1 MCGIVGIV
9 SKDGN
14 RPIRAMTSALAHRGP
29 DGVGYFED
37 ENVSL
42 GHTRLSIIDLEGG
55 AQPITN
61 EDSTL
66 QLVCNG
72 EIYNSPKL
80 REELKARGHRFR
92 TSTDVEVILHLYEE
106 LGERCVE
113 QLRGMFAFAIWDSKR
128 ESLFMA
134 RDHLGQKPL
143 YYYQGESSFV
153 FSSEIKG
160 LFASGLVEPEL
171 DLEGMWHYMSLRFMP
186 DQYSLFRGVR
196 KLTAA
201 TTLTWENGNLSQRKY
216 WSVSFL
222 DKLPGSEDELEEQL
236 NDLLSD
242 TVGMHLLSDV
252 RVGSFLSGGIDS
264 TTIASMMA
272 EKTDAAIPTFS
283 IGVQEQSFNELPAA
297 RLVAEKY
304 GMEGHERVVNADLIA
319 LLPRMVHHMDEP
331 ADPYGIGVYL
341 VSQLAREHVK
351 VVLSGDG
358 ADESFAG
365 YDRYA
370 GQRVVDYYCLL
381 PAWFRNQIMGPVIKR
396 LPESYAYKSIAQKA
410 AWVHDMSHY
419 TAGERY
425 AQSMSF
431 LRFTPDAKEALF
443 TDDAKQGIE
452 DYQSIDK
459 ILTHFNADNA
469 EDLVDRMLHT
479 DQMTRIP
486 DHNLV
491 IGDRMSMAHS
501 LEVRAPFVDYRIVEF
516 AARLPGNVK
525 LKRGKLK
532 YILRKLSSRYLPPE
546 VVKLRK
552 QGFGFPLGVWMRTD
566 LADLLQHLLGNSRF
580 AELGIFHQDRVN
592 QLVTEHLSGQH
603 DHNYRLWILL
613 NLEIIYRLYFEGES
627 IDSISEMLQSH
638 VKGKRSSAAA

>member
-1 MCGIVGIV
+1 
-9 SKDGN
+9 
-14 RPIRAMTSALAHRGP
+14 MTSALQHRGP

-37 ENVSL
+37 DHVSL

-55 AQPITN
+55 AQPIAN
-61 EDSTL
+61 EDGTL

-72 EIYNSPKL
+72 EIYNSPRL
-80 REELKARGHRFR
+80 REELIARGHQFS

-106 LGERCVE
+106 HGERCVE
-113 QLRGMFAFAIWDSKR
+113 HLRGMFAFAIWDSIRKQ
-128 ESLFMA
+128 LFVA

-143 YYYQGESSFV
+143 FYYQDGSTFI

-160 LFASGLVEPEL
+160 LFASGLVRPEL
-171 DLEGMWHYMSLRFMP
+171 DLEGLWHYMSLRFMP
-186 DQYSLFRGVR
+186 DQYSLFSGVR
-196 KLTAA
+196 KLSAA
-201 TTLTWENGNLSQRKY
+201 TTLVFANGRSVQEKY
-216 WSVSFL
+216 WTVSFH
-222 DKLPGSEDELEEQL
+222 DKLSGGLDSLEEQL
-236 NDLLSD
+236 NDLLVE
-242 TVGMHLLSDV
+242 TVDMHLLSDV

-264 TTIASMMA
+264 TTIASIMA
-272 EKTDAAIPTFS
+272 QKSADAIPTFS
-283 IGVQEQSFNELPAA
+283 IGVQEQSFNELPVA
-297 RLVAEKY
+297 RLVANKY
-304 GMEGHERVVNADLIA
+304 GMESHERVVNADLIA

-331 ADPYGIGVYL
+331 ADPYGVGLYL

-370 GQRVVDYYCLL
+370 GQRIVDYYCLL
-381 PAWFRNQIMGPVIKR
+381 PRWFRNRVMGPMIR
-396 LPESYAYKSIAQKA
+396 SLPESYAYKSIAQKA
-410 AWVHDMSHY
+410 SWVHAMSHH

-431 LRFTPDAKEALF
+431 LRFTPEAKEVLF
-443 TDDAKQGIE
+443 RDEAKQNIE

-459 ILTHFNADNA
+459 ILTHFNAGNA
-469 EDLVDRMLHT
+469 EELVDRMLFT
-479 DQMTRIP
+479 DLMTRIP

-516 AARLPGNVK
+516 AARLPGNTK
-525 LKRGKLK
+525 LNRGRLK
-532 YILRKLSSRYLPPE
+532 YILRKLSGRYLPKE
-546 VVKLRK
+546 VVKLPK

-566 LADLLQHLLGNSRF
+566 LAGMLKNILGQSRF
-580 AELGIFHQDRVN
+580 AERGIFRQEQIN
-592 QLVTEHLSGQH
+592 SLVGEHLSGKV

-613 NLEIIYRLYFEGES
+613 NLEVIHRLYFEGQS
-627 IDSISEMLQSH
+627 VDSVSEMLQRQ
-638 VKGKRSSAAA
+638 VNDRGAGAAGAGRLS